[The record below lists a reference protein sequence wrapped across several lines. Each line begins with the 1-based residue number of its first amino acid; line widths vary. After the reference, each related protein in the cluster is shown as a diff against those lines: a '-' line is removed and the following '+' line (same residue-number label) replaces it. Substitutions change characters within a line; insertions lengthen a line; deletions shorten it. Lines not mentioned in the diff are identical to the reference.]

1 MPSQF
6 VARSSGTRVV
16 SCGVTSALLSVVGV
30 FLFSGCGAGDIS
42 ADSRLS
48 SEFQKNY
55 GMRFDVPLACGG
67 ASADRAIDRV
77 LENAQRMSDFCEV
90 QNVRAA
96 AAGYLR
102 CPPGL
107 CQNAPKPGGMS
118 APTLKF
124 SINNGTSMSSMF
136 GGFGGGSSGG
146 SGSGSDSVFGKRIY
160 VSMEFMIPLARNPD
174 EITCNNPLSPQVTDT
189 MLIEI
194 GKAALASQ
202 NEPCSPSNKN

>member
-1 MPSQF
+1 MAFQSLAKL
-6 VARSSGTRVV
+6 VLERRAILLSALTAVV
-16 SCGVTSALLSVVGV
+16 SI
-30 FLFSGCGAGDIS
+30 SGCGQS
-42 ADSRLS
+42 ENPTDSRIN

-55 GMRFDVPLACGG
+55 GMRFDVPLTCGG

-77 LENAQRMSDFCEV
+77 LENAQRLSDFCEA
-90 QNVRAA
+90 QNVRAG

-107 CQNAPKPGGMS
+107 CQNTPKPGGMS

-124 SINNGTSMSSMF
+124 SINNGDSMSSMF

-189 MLIEI
+189 ILLEI
-194 GKAALASQ
+194 GKAALAAK
-202 NEPCSPSNKN
+202 NEPCTPSDNN